1 MSKKQINLKLSIGY
15 LSDSYIPSSRANT
28 VHVLKMC
35 SAFANIGANVTLFC
49 NKQSDYDVNEIRK
62 AYNIASDYSITAV
75 PAKLKG
81 KFQLIE
87 LALKKRKLVTQ
98 GNYDIC
104 YGRSLLALFLIRN
117 KLPFI
122 YESHILPNRG
132 VFVRLERLLLKNSN
146 CCGLI
151 VISQSLKE
159 EYLKL
164 FPFLKKEDVTVLHDG
179 ADAFDGIYSE
189 ADVPKKLV
197 EAHKQG
203 PTIGYI
209 GHLYPGKCMEVMM
222 KIAQKMPDQTFHV
235 IGGTDEWVRHWNNEC
250 NNSGI
255 NNIKFY
261 GFIDNSKVNACYQY
275 LDIVLL
281 PFSDNIYYNKD
292 KKDDIGKYIS
302 PLKLF
307 EAMACGKA
315 IVASKLV
322 SIEEVVN
329 NGSNGLLVLP
339 AEIDRWC
346 ELIRSLLEDGEYRME
361 LGQNAK
367 MALEESY
374 SWNKRAQTISD
385 MIEKSFLC

>member
-1 MSKKQINLKLSIGY
+1 MQSIGY
-15 LSDSYIPSSRANT
+15 LSDSYLPSNRANT

-35 SAFANIGANVTLFC
+35 SAFAHIGMNVTLFC
-49 NKQSDYDVNEIRK
+49 NKQSDYDINKIRK
-62 AYNIASDYSITAV
+62 AYNIDSNYNIIAV

-81 KFQLIE
+81 KLQLLE
-87 LALKKRKLVTQ
+87 FAFRKRNLIIQEK
-98 GNYDIC
+98 YDIC

-132 VFVRLERLLLKNSN
+132 IFVRLERMLLKNKN
-146 CCGLI
+146 CHGLI

-159 EYLKL
+159 EYLKM
-164 FPFLKKEDVTVLHDG
+164 FPFLKRKDVTVLHDG
-179 ADAFDGIYSE
+179 ADAFDGVYSE
-189 ADVPKKLV
+189 ADVPKELV

-235 IGGTDEWVRHWNNEC
+235 IGGTDEWVRHWHNEC
-250 NNSGI
+250 NNRGI

-307 EAMACGKA
+307 EAMSCGKA
-315 IVASKLV
+315 IVASKLI

-346 ELIRSLLEDGEYRME
+346 ELIRSLIVDEEYRKE
-361 LGQNAK
+361 LGLNAK
-367 MALEESY
+367 MTLEESY
-374 SWNKRAQTISD
+374 SWNKRAQTIYD
-385 MIEKSFLC
+385 MIKKSFLC

>member
-1 MSKKQINLKLSIGY
+1 MNKKQINLMQSIGY
-15 LSDSYIPSSRANT
+15 LSDSYLPSNRANT

-35 SAFANIGANVTLFC
+35 SAFAHIGMNVTLFC
-49 NKQSDYDVNEIRK
+49 NKQSDYDINKIRK
-62 AYNIASDYSITAV
+62 AYNIDSNYNIIAV

-81 KFQLIE
+81 KLQLLE
-87 LALKKRKLVTQ
+87 FAFRKRNLIIQ
-98 GNYDIC
+98 GEYDIC

-132 VFVRLERLLLKNSN
+132 IFVRLERMLLKNKN
-146 CCGLI
+146 CHGLI

-159 EYLKL
+159 EYLKM
-164 FPFLKKEDVTVLHDG
+164 FPFLKRKDVTVLHDG
-179 ADAFDGIYSE
+179 ADAFDGNYNE
-189 ADVPKKLV
+189 TDVPKELV

-222 KIAQKMPDQTFHV
+222 EIAQKMPGQVFHV
-235 IGGTDEWVRHWNNEC
+235 IGGTDEWVKHWKDEC
-250 NNSGI
+250 KSSGI

-322 SIEEVVN
+322 SIEEVVTEGTDGILVN
-329 NGSNGLLVLP
+329 PADIEGWKKQIEILLCDANRRDELGKK
-339 AEIDRWC
+339 AKAKLERNYSWHKRA
-346 ELIRSLLEDGEYRME
+346 ELILKIIGHA
-361 LGQNAK
+361 N
-367 MALEESY
+367 
-374 SWNKRAQTISD
+374 
-385 MIEKSFLC
+385 

>member
-1 MSKKQINLKLSIGY
+1 MNKKQINLMQSIGY
-15 LSDSYIPSSRANT
+15 LSDSYLPSNRANT

-35 SAFANIGANVTLFC
+35 SAFAHIGMNVTLFC
-49 NKQSDYDVNEIRK
+49 NKQSDYDINKIRK
-62 AYNIASDYSITAV
+62 AYNIDSNYNIIAV

-81 KFQLIE
+81 KLQLLE
-87 LALKKRKLVTQ
+87 FAFRKRNLIIQEK
-98 GNYDIC
+98 YDIC

-132 VFVRLERLLLKNSN
+132 IFVRLERMLLKNKN
-146 CCGLI
+146 CHGLI

-159 EYLKL
+159 EYLKM
-164 FPFLKKEDVTVLHDG
+164 FPFLKRKDVTVLHDG
-179 ADAFDGIYSE
+179 ADAFDGVYSE
-189 ADVPKKLV
+189 ADVPKELV

-235 IGGTDEWVRHWNNEC
+235 IGGTDEWVRHWHNEC
-250 NNSGI
+250 NNRGI

-315 IVASKLV
+315 IVASKLI

-346 ELIRSLLEDGEYRME
+346 ELIRSLIVDEEYRKE
-361 LGQNAK
+361 LGLNAK
-367 MALEESY
+367 MTLEESY
-374 SWNKRAQTISD
+374 SWNKRAQTIYD
-385 MIEKSFLC
+385 MIKKSFLC